1 MKNVPPFQGL
11 AGDGVCAFTQGGALR
26 LRRDA
31 LPWARLSLPLRGV
44 KTAIPA
50 DRIADRLS

>member
-44 KTAIPA
+44 KNGEAV
-50 DRIADRLS
+50 